1 MTYEELVKQ
10 VQEAYLDADASKVK
24 EHLAIQFNVEG
35 EAAGAF
41 YLEVAE
47 GKVIVQ
53 PYEYHDRDALG
64 TTKAAVLQ
72 DIAAGKLDVVKAF
85 LTGKIKVDGNVGK
98 AALLKE
104 IPVRAPKEAKKETA
118 AKAKGKKK

>member
-1 MTYEELVKQ
+1 M
-10 VQEAYLDADASKVK
+10 DADASKVK

-53 PYEYHDRDALG
+53 PYEYHDRDALV